1 MLSVLKAS
9 VSQREIV
16 RIINFEEHDP
26 AAILGP
32 HMIKIAGKTIL
43 SIRVFVPRASKA
55 WVQLHDQ
62 EVRSEMIRIHPAGF
76 FEAQFLDQKLSIPY
90 SIVFTDNSGYSEERE
105 DPYSYNPMLSDL
117 DLYLM
122 GEGTHVRS
130 YEKLGSHLI
139 NRDGIEGVQFAV
151 WAPNAGSVCVVGD
164 FNHWKLGAHPMIVRG
179 NSGIWELFIPRM
191 GESEVYKFG
200 IKSNTTGKT
209 SLKTDPYAFQTE
221 LRPRT
226 GAIVGRLDSYKW
238 HNDEWMV
245 RRGKGTPFDKPIS
258 IYEVHLGSWRKKG
271 NNSSEFLNYRELA
284 DELVPYVKEIGFT
297 HIELMPIMEH
307 PLDDSWGYQVV
318 NYYAP
323 TSRHGRPQD
332 LMYLIDKCHQNDIGV
347 ILDWVPAHFP
357 KDDYGLADFDGTPL
371 YNPADS
377 RVGEHREWGTLV
389 FNYSRNEVRAF
400 LVSNALFWLDK
411 YRVDGLRIDA
421 VASMLYLDYAR
432 KNGEWIPNK
441 YGGKENLEAIAFLR
455 YLNETVHSLYPN
467 VLVIAEE
474 STAWTGVSR
483 STNTG
488 GLGFDLKWNMGWMH
502 DTLEYFSKD
511 PIYRKH
517 HQSELTFSMIYAF
530 TENFVLVL
538 SHDEVVYGK
547 KSMLNKM
554 PGDDWQKFANLRL
567 CYGYMFAHPGKKLMF
582 MGDEFGQWDEW
593 NFRKSL
599 DWDLLKQTTHRQLL
613 EYVKQLNQ
621 LYSRHDALH
630 KFDFSPEGFEWID
643 FSDWEQSVVIFLRK
657 GKKSEDLL
665 LVACNFTSV
674 PRVNYRMGVPRKG
687 LWKEV
692 LNSDAKEYGGSGLRN
707 LGGMEAASVPF
718 HGRNYSISLT
728 LPPLGIVFLVNE

>member
-9 VSQREIV
+9 VSQSEIV

-90 SIVFTDNSGYSEERE
+90 SIVFTDDSGYSEERE
-105 DPYSYNPMLSDL
+105 DPYSYTPMLSDL

-200 IKSNTTGKT
+200 IKSNATGKT

-238 HNDEWMV
+238 HNDEWIV

-284 DELVPYVKEIGFT
+284 DELVPYVKEMGFT

-332 LMYLIDKCHQNDIGV
+332 LMYLIDKCHQNEIGV

-411 YRVDGLRIDA
+411 YRVDGIRIDA

-432 KNGEWIPNK
+432 RNGEWIPNK

-643 FSDWEQSVVIFLRK
+643 FSDWEQSVVSFLRK

-687 LWKEV
+687 PWKEV
-692 LNSDAKEYGGSGLRN
+692 LNSDAKEYGGSGMRN